1 MIKATTTQLDSLE
14 TGNRD
19 SPERA
24 SSSGAGKIVDQVA
37 AEATDGLAQSGEKLS
52 LANRQGLT
60 IWLTGLSG
68 SGKTTIGNTVAA
80 DLLARGLCVEVI
92 DGDVI
97 RNHLCRDLG
106 FSQHDRNENIRRIA
120 FIAHLLTRNGII
132 VLVAA
137 ISPYRGAREE
147 ARRTIGDFLEVYVDA
162 PLSVCELRDPKQLY
176 RKARSGEIRG
186 FTGIDDPYEP
196 PLHPEV
202 VCHTE
207 HETIPQSSRKVLEA
221 ALRHLS
227 SKASGQ
233 PTRAKAANSSSS

>member
-1 MIKATTTQLDSLE
+1 MIKATTSHLDSFE

-24 SSSGAGKIVDQVA
+24 SSAGAGRVVDEVA
-37 AEATDGLAQSGEKLS
+37 AEATDPVKECAEKSS

-68 SGKTTIGNTVAA
+68 SGKTTIGNAVAA
-80 DLLARGLCVEVI
+80 DLLARGLRVEVI

-97 RNHLCRDLG
+97 RNHLCKDLG

-120 FIAHLLTRNGII
+120 FIARLLTRNGII

-137 ISPYRGAREE
+137 ISPYREAREE

-176 RKARSGEIRG
+176 SKARSGEIRG

-196 PLHPEV
+196 PLYPEV
-202 VCHTE
+202 VCYTE
-207 HETIPQSSRKVLEA
+207 RETVMQSSQKVLEA
-221 ALRHLS
+221 TLRHLS
-227 SKASGQ
+227 PKAPAQ
-233 PTRAKAANSSSS
+233 PTQAKAANSASS